1 MLNETQ
7 QKAVDMQGTDL
18 VVFASAGAGKTTVLV
33 KRLLKRIIKDGLAL
47 DEIVAMT
54 FTEAAAS
61 EIKDRLR
68 QSLMKAK
75 SNDDGDTDF
84 LQRQIAALDSA
95 DISTIHSF
103 CLSIIK
109 NYYYT
114 IGLTKKMTETIIDS
128 AKEKELSDIVL
139 EKIIKEEIEKDKE
152 RFLDLTKVLSS
163 ETFSFEDFKNTI
175 RKIYDT
181 AMTSVDPLL
190 WLDDMHQDK
199 QIKNLEDID
208 DGILDLYRLNLYD
221 AIKQAKGVYESCI
234 MIDEYAKRDDLKEH
248 IKELEMLLDDKLS
261 YSMLIERIVM
271 TSDLPK
277 ANSKDEKYKKLRKSL
292 EDIYKDLAKE
302 LLKEQTMIKYE
313 DYTRQ
318 YANHLLDITK
328 RYLLEYRAIKRKNEC
343 LDFDDLEHFAYEILK
358 KDDGKVAKILKERYK
373 EIMIDEFQDTSS
385 IQYAIASAIAD
396 KDLFIVGDIKQSIYR
411 FRSARPD
418 IMRSIR
424 EDANFEVIDIKEN
437 YRSKSS
443 IIDFNN
449 SLFKILMGNDFSE
462 ADAQNV
468 GNSSQSEDNVPI
480 SFELFIQDKEDTE
493 RLVTKKARL
502 LASIIKDRHDDGT
515 PFKDICVLVRSH
527 TEKIEIKKALDR
539 SNIPYFMEDSSG
551 YLDTYPI
558 EVIKA
563 YLTLLEDNDDK
574 IALVATLRSLYG
586 LSDDDLVKIAP
597 DFTKL
602 PDRFKEDLAQAK
614 NILIDG
620 DIFSLLSFIY
630 EIEGFYDSLPDN
642 EKADLDMLI
651 EDVATNKMMTI
662 FKILEYIEAILDIKK
677 GDSAFAISK
686 DADVVKVM
694 TIHHSKGLQFDTV
707 IIYGQSSNLLKETR
721 DPVIFDKKFGLGLKI
736 RVNDKRQIYET
747 LRRKAIK
754 VKNSIEDL
762 KEYSRLFYVATTRA
776 KRELIIV
783 DAIKE
788 VETYDD
794 IDVMI
799 KARKGFTSYLLSL
812 EDKLAHFTIKHH
824 FMIKDE
830 MPYPK
835 KIEIAHTSRSRYIQ
849 KDKKEVIKPS
859 KHSSH
864 ITLFLDDRAMSYGTK
879 MHELLEHID
888 LDTPVLPL
896 DLSLKE
902 KEAIECFLKDPLI
915 KEAKKG
921 TVYREVPFYLRDDR
935 TIDGIMDFVSILN
948 DKVILIDYKTDAL
961 DDENLFIERY
971 DDQLMTYQKILKKKF
986 DRPIETYIYS
996 LHLAR
1001 FIRL

>member
-152 RFLDLTKVLSS
+152 RFLDLTKALSS
-163 ETFSFEDFKNTI
+163 ETFSFEDFKKTI

-199 QIKNLEDID
+199 QIKKLEDID
-208 DGILDLYRLNLYD
+208 DGILDLYRSNLYD
-221 AIKQAKGVYESCI
+221 AIKQAKGVYERI
-234 MIDEYAKRDDLKEH
+234 IKIDDYAKRDDLKER

-277 ANSKDEKYKKLRKSL
+277 ANSKDEEYKKLRKSL

-318 YANHLLDITK
+318 YANYLLDITK
-328 RYLLEYRAIKRKNEC
+328 RYLLEYRSIKRENEC

-424 EDANFEVIDIKEN
+424 DDANFEVIDIKEN

-502 LASIIKDRHDDGT
+502 LASVIKDRHDDGT

-602 PDRFKEDLAQAK
+602 PARFKEDLAQAK

-630 EIEGFYDSLPDN
+630 EIDGFYDSLPDN

-754 VKNSIEDL
+754 TKNSIEDL

-830 MPYPK
+830 TPYPK
-835 KIEIAHTSRSRYIQ
+835 KIEIAHTSRSRYTQ

-864 ITLFLDDRAMSYGTK
+864 ITLFLDNRAMSYGTK

-961 DDENLFIERY
+961 DDENQFIERY
-971 DDQLMTYQKILKKKF
+971 DDQLMTYQKILKMKF

-1001 FIRL
+1001 FIKL

>member
-33 KRLLKRIIKDGLAL
+33 ERLLKRIIKDGLAL

-75 SNDDGDTDF
+75 NNNDGDADF

-152 RFLDLTKVLSS
+152 RFLDLTKALSS
-163 ETFSFEDFKNTI
+163 ETFSFEDFKKTI

-199 QIKNLEDID
+199 QIKKLEDID
-208 DGILDLYRLNLYD
+208 DGILDLYRSNLYD
-221 AIKQAKGVYESCI
+221 AIKQAKGVYERI
-234 MIDEYAKRDDLKEH
+234 IKIDEYAKRDDLKER

-261 YSMLIERIVM
+261 YSMLIEGIVM
-271 TSDLPK
+271 TSDLPRP
-277 ANSKDEKYKKLRKSL
+277 NNNDEAYKKLRKSL

-302 LLKEQTMIKYE
+302 LLKEQTIIKYE

-318 YANHLLDITK
+318 YTNYLLDITK
-328 RYLLEYRAIKRKNEC
+328 HYLLEYRSIKRENEC

-424 EDANFEVIDIKEN
+424 EDENFEVIDIKEN

-449 SLFKILMGNDFSE
+449 SLFKILMGNDFAE

-468 GNSSQSEDNVPI
+468 GNSSQSQDNVPI

-502 LASIIKDRHDDGT
+502 LASVIKDRHDKGT
-515 PFKDICVLVRSH
+515 AFKDICVLVRSH

-563 YLTLLEDNDDK
+563 YLTLLEDDDDK

-602 PDRFKEDLAQAK
+602 PARFKEDLAQAK

-620 DIFSLLSFIY
+620 DILDLLSFIY
-630 EIEGFYDSLPDN
+630 EIDGFYDSLPDN

-754 VKNSIEDL
+754 AKNSIEDL

-812 EDKLAHFTIKHH
+812 EDKLAHFTIKRH
-824 FMIKDE
+824 FKIKDE

-835 KIEIAHTSRSRYIQ
+835 KIDIAHTSRSRYIK

-864 ITLFLDDRAMSYGTK
+864 ITLFLDNRAMSYGTK
-879 MHELLEHID
+879 MHELLEHVD
-888 LDTPVLPL
+888 LDALVLPQ

-948 DKVILIDYKTDAL
+948 DKVILIDYKTDNL
-961 DDENLFIERY
+961 DDEDQFIERY

>member
-1 MLNETQ
+1 
-7 QKAVDMQGTDL
+7 
-18 VVFASAGAGKTTVLV
+18 
-33 KRLLKRIIKDGLAL
+33 
-47 DEIVAMT
+47 
-54 FTEAAAS
+54 
-61 EIKDRLR
+61 
-68 QSLMKAK
+68 MKAK

-152 RFLDLTKVLSS
+152 RFLDLTKALSS
-163 ETFSFEDFKNTI
+163 ETFSFEDFKKTI

-208 DGILDLYRLNLYD
+208 DGILDLYRSNLYD
-221 AIKQAKGVYESCI
+221 AIKQAKGVYERI
-234 MIDEYAKRDDLKEH
+234 IKIDEYAKRDDLKER

-318 YANHLLDITK
+318 YANYLLDITK
-328 RYLLEYRAIKRKNEC
+328 RYLLEYRSIKRENEC

-424 EDANFEVIDIKEN
+424 DDANFEVIDIKEN

-480 SFELFIQDKEDTE
+480 SFELFIQDKEDPE

-502 LASIIKDRHDDGT
+502 RASVIKDRHDNGT
-515 PFKDICVLVRSH
+515 PFRDICVLVRSH

-614 NILIDG
+614 STLIDG

-630 EIEGFYDSLPDN
+630 EINGFYDSLPDN

-677 GDSAFAISK
+677 
-686 DADVVKVM
+686 V
-694 TIHHSKGLQFDTV
+694 
-707 IIYGQSSNLLKETR
+707 TR
-721 DPVIFDKKFGLGLKI
+721 PSPSV
-736 RVNDKRQIYET
+736 R
-747 LRRKAIK
+747 
-754 VKNSIEDL
+754 
-762 KEYSRLFYVATTRA
+762 
-776 KRELIIV
+776 
-783 DAIKE
+783 
-788 VETYDD
+788 
-794 IDVMI
+794 
-799 KARKGFTSYLLSL
+799 
-812 EDKLAHFTIKHH
+812 
-824 FMIKDE
+824 
-830 MPYPK
+830 MP
-835 KIEIAHTSRSRYIQ
+835 
-849 KDKKEVIKPS
+849 
-859 KHSSH
+859 
-864 ITLFLDDRAMSYGTK
+864 MS
-879 MHELLEHID
+879 
-888 LDTPVLPL
+888 
-896 DLSLKE
+896 
-902 KEAIECFLKDPLI
+902 
-915 KEAKKG
+915 
-921 TVYREVPFYLRDDR
+921 
-935 TIDGIMDFVSILN
+935 
-948 DKVILIDYKTDAL
+948 
-961 DDENLFIERY
+961 
-971 DDQLMTYQKILKKKF
+971 
-986 DRPIETYIYS
+986 
-996 LHLAR
+996 
-1001 FIRL
+1001 